1 MIKNVLIDNRWEGD
15 TGIGRLC
22 REIIKHTPAE
32 VNSTFVTSK
41 MGLGNLFSPLM
52 LGNEIRKAR
61 PEIFYSPSFM
71 PPVAFSTPYIFTI
84 HDLMHLFYYSKMHR
98 MYYQQVIARLAK
110 KAQKI
115 ITVSE
120 FSKQQLVELLDI
132 KSDLIRVIYNGVDPS
147 FALNHE
153 KHEMGRPYL
162 LYVGNRRKNKN
173 LAAMLVAFAQAKIPK
188 DFVFLL
194 TGNPNPELIVLLS
207 KLRITSRVR
216 FLGFVKES
224 ELPKLYKGAY
234 ATMFVSLMEGFG
246 LPVIE
251 SMASGTPV
259 LTSSESALPEI
270 ADGAA
275 LCVNPYEV
283 ETITD
288 GINRLVSEKELY
300 NALVEKGLRRAQD
313 FSWQVTAKQTWDTI
327 LSNG

>member
-1 MIKNVLIDNRWEGD
+1 R

-22 REIIKHTPAE
+22 RELIKHTPAE

-120 FSKQQLVELLDI
+120 FSKQQLVELLNI
-132 KSDLIRVIYNGVDPS
+132 KSELIRVIYNGVDPS
-147 FALNHE
+147 FALNSE
-153 KHEMGRPYL
+153 KHDMGPPYL
-162 LYVGNRRKNKN
+162 LYVGNWRKNKN

-275 LCVNPYEV
+275 LCVNPYNV
-283 ETITD
+283 EAITD

>member
-120 FSKQQLVELLDI
+120 FSKQQLVELLNI
-132 KSDLIRVIYNGVDPS
+132 KSELIRVIYNGVDPS
-147 FALNHE
+147 FALNSE
-153 KHEMGRPYL
+153 KHDMGRPYL

-283 ETITD
+283 EAITD

>member
-22 REIIKHTPAE
+22 REIIKYTPAE

-147 FALNHE
+147 FALNSE

-283 ETITD
+283 EAITD

>member
-120 FSKQQLVELLDI
+120 FSKQQLVELLNI
-132 KSDLIRVIYNGVDPS
+132 KSELIRVIYNGVDPS
-147 FALNHE
+147 FALNSE
-153 KHEMGRPYL
+153 KHDMGPPYL

-275 LCVNPYEV
+275 LCVNPYNV
-283 ETITD
+283 EAITD

>member
-120 FSKQQLVELLDI
+120 FSKQQLVELLNI
-132 KSDLIRVIYNGVDPS
+132 KSELIRVIYNGVDPS

-275 LCVNPYEV
+275 LCVNPYNV
-283 ETITD
+283 EAITD